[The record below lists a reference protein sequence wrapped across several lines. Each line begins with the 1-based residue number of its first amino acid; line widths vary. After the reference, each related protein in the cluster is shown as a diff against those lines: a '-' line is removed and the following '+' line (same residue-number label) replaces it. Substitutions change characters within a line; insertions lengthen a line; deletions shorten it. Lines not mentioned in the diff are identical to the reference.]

1 MMDTKQRIE
10 WIDVA
15 KGIGMLLVILGHT
28 IQLNI
33 VTPLY
38 AFHMPLFFFLSGLL
52 IKSDTLT
59 FLPYVKKMS
68 LRLLRPWIIM
78 LFISFLVCMC
88 IPQWRD
94 KYTLEAV
101 LMDFYT
107 CNTNIFQN
115 SSLWYL
121 PCFFFALMFFY
132 WLNKWCQ
139 EGGHR
144 HIYMFIGYAVI
155 MLFIK
160 QIVELLSLP
169 TSRLPFKM
177 DTALLA
183 MVFIAVAFWWRNYI
197 FELVVKPPKKRIV
210 SVTIVA
216 MIATAANGWANMNSL
231 DFGRVR
237 LLYFPVAF
245 SGIMSVCLVSYY
257 ICKIKMK
264 PIKHL
269 LMFYGRNSMI
279 IFGFQSLYIRLY
291 LLFFNEFAGADMELY
306 ANNPWFHQIGSFL
319 VVSFILSPLTVLFFS
334 CLRKKGLNIL

>member
-139 EGGHR
+139 EGHR

-197 FELVVKPPKKRIV
+197 FELVVKPPQKAYCFCNNCCHDSNCRQRVGKYEFIGLRSCAFALLPRSIFRNYERLSCELLHLQDKDEAYKTFTDVLWSKQYDHFWFSVALHTFVFIV
-210 SVTIVA
+210 
-216 MIATAANGWANMNSL
+216 
-231 DFGRVR
+231 
-237 LLYFPVAF
+237 
-245 SGIMSVCLVSYY
+245 
-257 ICKIKMK
+257 
-264 PIKHL
+264 
-269 LMFYGRNSMI
+269 
-279 IFGFQSLYIRLY
+279 FQ
-291 LLFFNEFAGADMELY
+291 
-306 ANNPWFHQIGSFL
+306 
-319 VVSFILSPLTVLFFS
+319 
-334 CLRKKGLNIL
+334 